1 MAPLLHPLD
10 SLGPVIRRR
19 GPLTRTQAA
28 IVRGRLSVGFLG
40 GSITAPGGTSWSDAL
55 VAWLVDAF
63 PAVRISVENAAIG
76 ATGSEL
82 AAIRTQAEIV
92 DRGCDLV
99 FVEYA
104 VNDFGTEPGLRARA
118 REGVL
123 RQLRRAPG
131 CDVVV
136 AYTHAPDLQ
145 AETLAG
151 RVPATI
157 ADYERLAEHY
167 HLNSVWMGLHALREV
182 QRGLLRW
189 EDWLPDAIHPGPRGS
204 LSYAQSVSAFLA
216 EAMVPSAGA
225 AAPAGELP
233 LPLTL
238 GVWDRVRLLPLE
250 SLARTGPWTLR
261 RWTTCPGTTQILLTT
276 APCAGLTVP
285 FAGRGLVLA
294 FDFGK
299 ASGEIRYRFDGGAW
313 QETTRDCPAWAGDA
327 GWLRSLV
334 LTEALP
340 AGPHRCEIETLAGPG
355 SSGRGSRTALA
366 LVGVIE

>member
-1 MAPLLHPLD
+1 MSSLLSPLD
-10 SLGPVIRRR
+10 ALGPVIRRR
-19 GPLTRTQAA
+19 APLTRTHAA
-28 IVRGRLSVGFLG
+28 VARGRLTVGFLG

-55 VAWLVDAF
+55 VAWLVDAC
-63 PAVRISVENAAIG
+63 PGVRIAVENAAIG

-82 AAIRTQAEIV
+82 AAIRAQGEII

-123 RQLRRAPG
+123 RQLRRAG
-131 CDVVV
+131 CDVVL

-145 AETLAG
+145 ADTFAG
-151 RVPATI
+151 RVPVTI

-167 HLNSVWMGLHALREV
+167 QLSSVWMGLHALREV

-204 LSYAQSVSAFLA
+204 LSYAQSVSTFLA
-216 EAMVPSAGA
+216 EALVPSTGA
-225 AAPAGELP
+225 AASAPALP
-233 LPLTL
+233 APLTP
-238 GVWDRVRLLPLE
+238 GAWERVRHVPLD
-250 SLARTGPWTLR
+250 APDRTGPWTVR
-261 RWTTCPGTTQILLTT
+261 RWTTCPGATQVLHST
-276 APCAGLTVP
+276 ATGAGLRVA

-299 ASGEIRYRFDGGAW
+299 HSGEIRYRFDDGAW
-313 QETTRDCPAWAGDA
+313 QESVRDCPAWADNL

-334 LTEALP
+334 LTEDLP
-340 AGPHRCEIETLAGPG
+340 PGPHRCEIVTLPGPG
-355 SSGRGSRTALA
+355 SAGRGSRTAIA
-366 LVGVIE
+366 LIGVIE